1 MNKMVSI
8 VIPSYNEEENIENTA
23 KTILSI
29 MDAASIDCELVFV
42 SDGSKDKTF
51 EKILLLS
58 KSDKRVHGIE
68 FSRNFGK
75 EAAIMAGLKKGR
87 GDCFVVID
95 CDLQHPPETIVEMY
109 RKWESGFEV
118 VEGIKKTRGKE
129 NVFYKMFS
137 ILFYKVISMFTGYDM
152 ENTSDFKLI
161 DKKVADVLVDL
172 PERKSFFRALSLW
185 AGFKSTSVQYEV
197 RDRLLGTKKWSTA
210 SLIRYATTNVISF
223 SNIPLNIITYIGIL
237 FVLCAVI
244 LGTQTLVSYFMGRS
258 LEGFSTVILLI
269 LIVGGAE
276 LISLGLIGRY
286 IAAIYEESKQRPK
299 YIVRLDTD
307 MPDIE
312 ENL

>member
-58 KSDKRVHGIE
+58 KSDKRVRGIE

-129 NVFYKMFS
+129 NVFYSFLQS
-137 ILFYKVISMFTGYDM
+137 Y
-152 ENTSDFKLI
+152 I
-161 DKKVADVLVDL
+161 DVY
-172 PERKSFFRALSLW
+172 R
-185 AGFKSTSVQYEV
+185 
-197 RDRLLGTKKWSTA
+197 
-210 SLIRYATTNVISF
+210 IRH
-223 SNIPLNIITYIGIL
+223 G
-237 FVLCAVI
+237 
-244 LGTQTLVSYFMGRS
+244 
-258 LEGFSTVILLI
+258 
-269 LIVGGAE
+269 
-276 LISLGLIGRY
+276 
-286 IAAIYEESKQRPK
+286 K
-299 YIVRLDTD
+299 YQ
-307 MPDIE
+307 
-312 ENL
+312 